1 MSHARKLSPGW
12 YFVVVVVAASILA
25 AAVVAMR
32 YSVVHR
38 PVASLHPLVTGSV
51 AAPAPTLTA
60 PEVSHPRDSRH
71 TGRGATADGTTG
83 DQIACGSVSHTTVG
97 RLACSDMSESVAWTI
112 YRERTRQF
120 ASLIG
125 DREPIVLFRQ
135 LPGLGNAKRYVI
147 AIVDDDRAPL
157 DKFCKKLTAAGSTCN
172 VMRNEIGLTKGSA
185 CRTPSPIGAFLW
197 RSIGGFEAP
206 EILGEASLPSLRGQ
220 RVEPPRGRSLVV
232 PLSKKLGTGLQRTK
246 DTQTDLVG
254 DSRE

>member
-38 PVASLHPLVTGSV
+38 PVASLHPPVTGSV

-60 PEVSHPRDSRH
+60 PEVSHPR
-71 TGRGATADGTTG
+71 TADTPVAAQQPTEPQEIKSPAEASRIPRWG
-83 DQIACGSVSHTTVG
+83 VW
-97 RLACSDMSESVAWTI
+97 LAADMSESVAWTI

-147 AIVDDDRAPL
+147 AIVDDDRTPL

-172 VMRNEIGLTKGSA
+172 VMRNEIG
-185 CRTPSPIGAFLW
+185 P
-197 RSIGGFEAP
+197 
-206 EILGEASLPSLRGQ
+206 
-220 RVEPPRGRSLVV
+220 
-232 PLSKKLGTGLQRTK
+232 
-246 DTQTDLVG
+246 D
-254 DSRE
+254 

>member
-38 PVASLHPLVTGSV
+38 PVASLHPPVTGSV

-60 PEVSHPRDSRH
+60 PEVAAQQPTEPQEIKSPAEASRIPRW
-71 TGRGATADGTTG
+71 G
-83 DQIACGSVSHTTVG
+83 VW
-97 RLACSDMSESVAWTI
+97 LAADMSESVAWTI

-172 VMRNEIGLTKGSA
+172 VMRNEIG
-185 CRTPSPIGAFLW
+185 P
-197 RSIGGFEAP
+197 
-206 EILGEASLPSLRGQ
+206 
-220 RVEPPRGRSLVV
+220 
-232 PLSKKLGTGLQRTK
+232 
-246 DTQTDLVG
+246 D
-254 DSRE
+254 